1 MQTFLTEMCSPFFLL
16 LRSIHSCR
24 FFFLHFFF
32 FKCSILLI
40 LLQVCLDRC
49 LDYSPCC
56 PLCKT
61 SLVEDYAVNRNNSN
75 NNSIRSS
82 TSPSGTNFS
91 LATYASS
98 KKTVTRF
105 IECAMQRFIPLA
117 YRKRQLQ
124 EIEKEPS
131 VPVFICT
138 TAYPNVPCPLYVYE
152 PRHRLMIR

>member
-1 MQTFLTEMCSPFFLL
+1 MFTFLSL
-16 LRSIHSCR
+16 LRSIHSNR
-24 FFFLHFFF
+24 FFFNFFF
-32 FKCSILLI
+32 LKCSILLI
-40 LLQVCLDRC
+40 SLQVCLDRC
-49 LDYSPCC
+49 LDYSSCC

-61 SLVEDYAVNRNNSN
+61 SLVEDYAVNRNN
-75 NNSIRSS
+75 NSIRSS
-82 TSPSGTNFS
+82 TSPSGTNCS
-91 LATYASS
+91 LASYASS
-98 KKTVTRF
+98 KKAVTRF